1 MIYNAKL
8 ADDKKRDGGGA
19 KKGKLKPKINAGKA
33 VDAIG
38 TRNNNTA
45 MVADLVGSDDEDYG
59 EYGEEYPVTGS
70 HSTFNKHMATSPSQ
84 STIQMRFSIPDKLTM
99 PSVGFLL
106 NTNLKTN

>member
-1 MIYNAKL
+1 LNKAQTKTEDVKLIIDKLTVIYNAKL

-59 EYGEEYPVTGS
+59 EYGEEYPVAGS
-70 HSTFNKHMATSPSQ
+70 KREAEGDYDFM
-84 STIQMRFSIPDKLTM
+84 
-99 PSVGFLL
+99 
-106 NTNLKTN
+106 